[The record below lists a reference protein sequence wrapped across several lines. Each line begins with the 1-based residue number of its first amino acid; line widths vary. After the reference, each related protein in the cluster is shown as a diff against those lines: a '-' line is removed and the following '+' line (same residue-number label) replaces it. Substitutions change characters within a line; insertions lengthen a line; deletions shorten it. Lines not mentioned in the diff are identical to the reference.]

1 MSTIT
6 TEQTIS
12 EIAAQTPSS
21 IRVFE
26 NLGIDYCCGGKRT
39 LTVAAAKAGVTVDS
53 IVKLL
58 DDAERG
64 NPPSTQNWLEAPL
77 TALIAEIVDRHHSF
91 VRREIPRL
99 NALAAKVAKRHGG
112 AGHPEAVEIESTFGA
127 LGDELTL
134 HLMKEEQILFPYIGG
149 MAAQGTPP
157 AACFGTVQAPIANM
171 VAEHEDAGALL
182 EKLRELTNAYQP
194 PTDACPSFQALYTGL
209 ADFERDLHRH
219 IHLENNI
226 LFPRAVE
233 MERAH

>member
-21 IRVFE
+21 MRVFE
-26 NLGIDYCCGGKRT
+26 NLGIDYCCGSKRS
-39 LTVAAAKAGVTVDS
+39 LTDAAAKVGLTVDS
-53 IVKLL
+53 ILKLL

-64 NPPSTQNWLEAPL
+64 NPPSNQNWLQAPL

-99 NALAAKVAKRHGG
+99 NALAAKVARRHG
-112 AGHPEAVEIESTFGA
+112 AGHPEAIEIESTFGA

-134 HLMKEEQILFPYIGG
+134 HLMKEEQILFPYITG
-149 MAAQGTPP
+149 MATSGTSP
-157 AACFGTVQAPIANM
+157 AACFGTVKAPIANM
-171 VAEHEDAGALL
+171 VAEHEDAGTLL
-182 EKLRELTNAYQP
+182 ETLRGLSNAYRP
-194 PTDACPSFQALYTGL
+194 PADSCPSFQALYAGL
-209 ADFERDLHRH
+209 AEFERDLHQH

-233 MERAH
+233 MERAP